1 MPYTPEQSMKAL
13 KSFYYIY
20 GDKLWGT
27 YGFYDAF
34 NLSQNWYASSYIAID
49 QGPIIDMIENYR
61 SQLLWKN
68 FMANPEI
75 QPMLDAIGFMPDSTS
90 TGVNEIQA
98 NNVSNFK
105 LIGNYPNPFNP
116 STTIEFSIP
125 KTQLVSVVIYDVLGR
140 QIKSLFNS
148 ELSLGKHDV
157 VWDGKN
163 NIGETVNSGVYFYT
177 VKTSNKLLTGKMILQ
192 K

>member
-1 MPYTPEQSMKAL
+1 MPLVLCQ
-13 KSFYYIY
+13 
-20 GDKLWGT
+20 
-27 YGFYDAF
+27 
-34 NLSQNWYASSYIAID
+34 
-49 QGPIIDMIENYR
+49 
-61 SQLLWKN
+61 
-68 FMANPEI
+68 I
-75 QPMLDAIGFMPDSTS
+75 QPQQS
-90 TGVNEIQA
+90 VNEIQA

-148 ELSLGKHDV
+148 ELTSGKHDV